1 MAAQAGIA
9 GAQAPDDASIT
20 LCDQQVARYVEGPDG
35 GLIPVAQ
42 ENCAVLNTDNGGA
55 VAGQATATET
65 NGGAAV
71 QTVAGVAVAPTA
83 N

>member
-1 MAAQAGIA
+1 MAAQARIA

-42 ENCAVLNTDNGGA
+42 ENCAVLNTDNGVA
-55 VAGQATATET
+55 VAGQGMATES
-65 NGGAAV
+65 NGGATA
-71 QTVAGVAVAPTA
+71 QTDAGGAVAPTA